1 MHPVLANP
9 VHPTRPT
16 ISRLI
21 SDICYIERWFLII
34 CIKQV
39 FHIHI
44 SAILYNV
51 IWKRSI
57 QYISNELNIIIW
69 TPCRYQHYQHFI
81 IFFQSDPTFGSSG
94 ASLAKLCHRANCGFP
109 RIAPAWSTMFFNQST
124 IQVDEKKKNL
134 HERHSLIREVVCHI
148 PLSRTLHIPTGDNL
162 SKLLLLSQFSKNV
175 FFYASPLRKW
185 DSTYHWLSAAY
196 ANPGELAMYCE

>member
-1 MHPVLANP
+1 MHEDRDRGGAKRRLAICNIYE
-9 VHPTRPT
+9 HISLSPTVWCLLNIKKFLHRK
-16 ISRLI
+16 
-21 SDICYIERWFLII
+21 YILKKKKRWFLII

-69 TPCRYQHYQHFI
+69 TPCRYQHCQHFI

-109 RIAPAWSTMFFNQST
+109 RIAPAWSTIFFNQ
-124 IQVDEKKKNL
+124 
-134 HERHSLIREVVCHI
+134 
-148 PLSRTLHIPTGDNL
+148 
-162 SKLLLLSQFSKNV
+162 
-175 FFYASPLRKW
+175 
-185 DSTYHWLSAAY
+185 
-196 ANPGELAMYCE
+196 

>member
-1 MHPVLANP
+1 MYVRSWPLNKGKLKISFMFKSVFVFDTMFVFLFDAIFVLCWPLWDSKVGCASRIGEPRTSNP
-9 VHPTRPT
+9 PYHLLPK
-16 ISRLI
+16 I
-21 SDICYIERWFLII
+21 ICYIERWFLII

-39 FHIHI
+39 YHIHI
-44 SAILYNV
+44 SAILYNA

-109 RIAPAWSTMFFNQST
+109 RIAPAWSTIFFNQ
-124 IQVDEKKKNL
+124 
-134 HERHSLIREVVCHI
+134 
-148 PLSRTLHIPTGDNL
+148 
-162 SKLLLLSQFSKNV
+162 
-175 FFYASPLRKW
+175 
-185 DSTYHWLSAAY
+185 
-196 ANPGELAMYCE
+196 